1 MDVSIPS
8 VTPALNGNSLL
19 SFLLSLSA
27 IKWLN
32 ISILFICLFIFR
44 QKLFGHLIR
53 DLRLVGVWRTLLW
66 IMEWRRKRT
75 NKYICILVNKYVN
88 ICIRRGRDPRTAR
101 FGDRPVPIRP
111 RFSKFCWSVDP
122 CGEVQLRFQLVHTVG
137 YSIKM
142 TGSTSGCNLT
152 LQEEKIMYQ
161 ITEAVIYEF
170 TMILIYIKS

>member
-1 MDVSIPS
+1 MKSCN
-8 VTPALNGNSLL
+8 T
-19 SFLLSLSA
+19 
-27 IKWLN
+27 N
-32 ISILFICLFIFR
+32 ILVICLFIFR

-101 FGDRPVPIRP
+101 SGDRPVPIRP
-111 RFSKFCWSVDP
+111 RFSKFCWSGTNRFWSVDP

-152 LQEEKIMYQ
+152 PQEEKIMYQ

>member
-1 MDVSIPS
+1 MKSCN
-8 VTPALNGNSLL
+8 T
-19 SFLLSLSA
+19 
-27 IKWLN
+27 N
-32 ISILFICLFIFR
+32 ILVICLFIFR

-101 FGDRPVPIRP
+101 SGDRPVPIRP
-111 RFSKFCWSVDP
+111 RFSKFCCSVRDQP
-122 CGEVQLRFQLVHTVG
+122 VLVRGSLWRGTIAFPISTYSRVQYQDT
-137 YSIKM
+137 K

-152 LQEEKIMYQ
+152 PQEEKIMYQ